1 MYIKFGRVYYK
12 HLRICLF
19 SKISSDLLSTSHDF
33 FTERSFRN
41 SINIIFKI
49 IGQFKYFAIH
59 RVQRKHNFVSYLKSD
74 FAVNK
79 YEKNKNLIV
88 LDDNSKQNFI
98 YN

>member
-1 MYIKFGRVYYK
+1 M
-12 HLRICLF
+12 HICLF
-19 SKISSDLLSTSHDF
+19 SKISSDLLSIIGGS
-33 FTERSFRN
+33 FTERFFRN

-59 RVQRKHNFVSYLKSD
+59 RIQRKHNFVLYLKFD

-88 LDDNSKQNFI
+88 LDDNS
-98 YN
+98 